1 MPSGSET
8 HQMFERSVCFPVSS
22 VWMVVTCANRY
33 YLTVSPGPPSCH
45 WLLTQQTPLIRLFTL
60 FPCSSFSVLLP
71 PLMADVIFA
80 HAAPKAF
87 VFLVRRHFGLKLWNQ
102 SCCFFFFVFF
112 YAIAA
117 KKYLV
122 ATELWSRSLLR
133 SVCESVDYLDVSHL
147 KWTTRKLRLPL
158 VHLCCRSVSTPAK
171 EGEELFI

>member
-80 HAAPKAF
+80 HAALKAF

-102 SCCFFFFVFF
+102 SCFFFFLFF
-112 YAIAA
+112 FMPSRPKNISLQQSFEAGPSLDQFVKVLTTWMSAIWN
-117 KKYLV
+117 
-122 ATELWSRSLLR
+122 EPP
-133 SVCESVDYLDVSHL
+133 ESWGY
-147 KWTTRKLRLPL
+147 R
-158 VHLCCRSVSTPAK
+158 
-171 EGEELFI
+171 